1 MRYSLRSDIMNIT
14 VSIGEFATL
23 SLGLFLICV
32 SLWSMRENEQETT
45 QDRLVVVGLIAV
57 GAPLVVAALMALA
70 GLAMVV

>member
-1 MRYSLRSDIMNIT
+1 MNIT